1 MVAMSTFSRKLLLAL
16 AEIGFI
22 MFLFYTNLLMGQF
35 TLGRIAEHA
44 ANISTVLY
52 DVFTPAN
59 ALIGL
64 IAAVIGYFCIE
75 GIRKRL
81 L

>member
-1 MVAMSTFSRKLLLAL
+1 MPTLSRKLLLAL

-35 TLGRIAEHA
+35 MRGRIAEHA
-44 ANISTVLY
+44 ANIITVLY
-52 DVFTPAN
+52 DVITPAN
-59 ALIGL
+59 ALIGF
-64 IAAVIGYFCIE
+64 IGAVIGYFCIE